1 MTEGT
6 IRNALVLFSQPA
18 GLVLAGAVTHI
29 QLPMSFETLQIA
41 LAVTGGVV
49 AFLLGKELARGF
61 VQWRAQR
68 IAAAERRDDQ
78 QPRN

>member
-6 IRNALVLFSQPA
+6 IRNTLVLFSQPV
-18 GLVLAGAVTHI
+18 GLALAGPVTHI
-29 QLPMSFETLQIA
+29 QLPMSSETLQIV
-41 LAVTGGVV
+41 LAVAGGVV

-68 IAAAERRDDQ
+68 SAAAERRDDQ
-78 QPRN
+78 QPRS